1 MKKQIAII
9 TNAKEIRSAMKEQVD
24 LIFEGLAQSEIYSIE
39 DGSINNLTKADLYL
53 LSSSAYEF
61 LDEEFLKNNNIVIA
75 DLTVSKEMLKFL
87 KSFSYGTKV
96 IFF

>member
-1 MKKQIAII
+1 MIIFKIIVLFFSFKDFSYKIWYNLKKKLRGISMKKQITII

-61 LDEEFLKNNNIVIA
+61 
-75 DLTVSKEMLKFL
+75 
-87 KSFSYGTKV
+87 
-96 IFF
+96 